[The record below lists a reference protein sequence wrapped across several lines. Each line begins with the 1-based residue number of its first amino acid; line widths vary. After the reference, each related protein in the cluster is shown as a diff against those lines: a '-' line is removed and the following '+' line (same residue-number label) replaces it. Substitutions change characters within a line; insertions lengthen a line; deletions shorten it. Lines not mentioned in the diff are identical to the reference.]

1 MKNAFK
7 LFKMDLK
14 KVAKT
19 PAVWIILAGLAILP
33 SFYAWFN
40 LWAMWDPYSN
50 TGHIKVAVVNEDKG
64 DTIRGKKVNVGNTMV
79 NTLKKN
85 KSFDWQFVSREKAD
99 HEIKMGKYFAGI
111 YIPSKFT
118 HEITGTLRKQPQK
131 ADVEFKVNQKIN
143 AVASKLTDTGS
154 SVVVEKANEQFNK
167 TVTRALLEEANKAGL
182 TIEENV
188 PTINKIKNAVYSAD
202 KALPK
207 INDFA
212 NKIVYLNNHQADLDK
227 YANDFRKLGNY
238 KGDILDAQK
247 KLNEVNGAIPQLN
260 EKAKLILALNNYMP
274 KIEKALN
281 FAADDVPAQFP
292 KINQGLNIA
301 SQGIDQANGQLND
314 AKGLVTQ
321 VRSRVGDYQDAIRRA
336 QDLNRRNQQ
345 QIPQNSAA
353 NNETSNSAPAAGNGV
368 ASTPPSGDTAP
379 NNNVPQNTAPNSNNA
394 PVSTTPQS
402 TSGKKDGQ
410 SFADITTTQVSTAN
424 ENTQNITDK
433 DVKSMEAALTG
444 SLLSLSNNLDTQAK
458 AAQKDSQTLRNIS
471 YGILASDKP
480 SDFRESLDNVKSGL
494 EYTTQYNQQFIDT
507 LKEIEKNE
515 NVDLSKEI
523 DKVKA
528 ANNRINESLRLVNQ
542 LSNALKNGS
551 SGTAEA
557 TKLLD
562 QLSKLDSSLSS
573 FRDYVKKDLN
583 SSLVSISQ
591 RIMDELNKG
600 QTALSNVQSKL
611 NTIDQV
617 INSGQAILKNGKT
630 RIDRLQTV
638 LPSIEQQYISAVKN
652 AQANFPKVKSD
663 VAKAANFVRNDLPQL
678 EQRLTNATASVNKNL
693 PTLLNGYDQAVGLL
707 NKNQPQAK
715 KALSDLADFSQ
726 NKLPDVEKD
735 LKKANKIFKKLDKDD
750 AVDKLIDTLKNDLKK
765 QAGIIANPINKK
777 TVDVFPVKDYGSG
790 MTPFY
795 TALSVWVGALL
806 MVSLLTVDNKHKS
819 LESVLTTRQVFL
831 GKAGFFIML
840 GMLQALIVSVGDLL
854 ILKAGVESPVLFVL
868 ITIFCSII
876 FNSIV
881 YTCVSLLGNPGKAI
895 AIVLLVLQIA
905 GGGGTFPIQTTPQFF
920 QNISPYLPF
929 TYAIDSLRETVGG
942 IVPEILITKLII
954 LTLFGIGFFVVGL
967 ILKPV
972 TDPLMKRVSEKVD
985 QSNVTE

>member
-1 MKNAFK
+1 MV
-7 LFKMDLK
+7 
-14 KVAKT
+14 KV
-19 PAVWIILAGLAILP
+19 
-33 SFYAWFN
+33 
-40 LWAMWDPYSN
+40 
-50 TGHIKVAVVNEDKG
+50 
-64 DTIRGKKVNVGNTMV
+64 
-79 NTLKKN
+79 
-85 KSFDWQFVSREKAD
+85 FV
-99 HEIKMGKYFAGI
+99 
-111 YIPSKFT
+111 
-118 HEITGTLRKQPQK
+118 
-131 ADVEFKVNQKIN
+131 
-143 AVASKLTDTGS
+143 
-154 SVVVEKANEQFNK
+154 
-167 TVTRALLEEANKAGL
+167 
-182 TIEENV
+182 
-188 PTINKIKNAVYSAD
+188 
-202 KALPK
+202 
-207 INDFA
+207 
-212 NKIVYLNNHQADLDK
+212 
-227 YANDFRKLGNY
+227 
-238 KGDILDAQK
+238 
-247 KLNEVNGAIPQLN
+247 
-260 EKAKLILALNNYMP
+260 
-274 KIEKALN
+274 
-281 FAADDVPAQFP
+281 
-292 KINQGLNIA
+292 
-301 SQGIDQANGQLND
+301 
-314 AKGLVTQ
+314 
-321 VRSRVGDYQDAIRRA
+321 
-336 QDLNRRNQQ
+336 
-345 QIPQNSAA
+345 
-353 NNETSNSAPAAGNGV
+353 
-368 ASTPPSGDTAP
+368 
-379 NNNVPQNTAPNSNNA
+379 
-394 PVSTTPQS
+394 
-402 TSGKKDGQ
+402 
-410 SFADITTTQVSTAN
+410 DITTTQVSTAN

-458 AAQKDSQTLRNIS
+458 AAQKDSQALRNIS

-652 AQANFPKVKSD
+652 AQANFSKVKSD

>member
-1 MKNAFK
+1 
-7 LFKMDLK
+7 
-14 KVAKT
+14 
-19 PAVWIILAGLAILP
+19 
-33 SFYAWFN
+33 
-40 LWAMWDPYSN
+40 
-50 TGHIKVAVVNEDKG
+50 
-64 DTIRGKKVNVGNTMV
+64 
-79 NTLKKN
+79 
-85 KSFDWQFVSREKAD
+85 
-99 HEIKMGKYFAGI
+99 
-111 YIPSKFT
+111 
-118 HEITGTLRKQPQK
+118 
-131 ADVEFKVNQKIN
+131 
-143 AVASKLTDTGS
+143 
-154 SVVVEKANEQFNK
+154 
-167 TVTRALLEEANKAGL
+167 
-182 TIEENV
+182 
-188 PTINKIKNAVYSAD
+188 
-202 KALPK
+202 
-207 INDFA
+207 
-212 NKIVYLNNHQADLDK
+212 
-227 YANDFRKLGNY
+227 
-238 KGDILDAQK
+238 
-247 KLNEVNGAIPQLN
+247 
-260 EKAKLILALNNYMP
+260 
-274 KIEKALN
+274 
-281 FAADDVPAQFP
+281 
-292 KINQGLNIA
+292 
-301 SQGIDQANGQLND
+301 
-314 AKGLVTQ
+314 
-321 VRSRVGDYQDAIRRA
+321 
-336 QDLNRRNQQ
+336 
-345 QIPQNSAA
+345 
-353 NNETSNSAPAAGNGV
+353 
-368 ASTPPSGDTAP
+368 
-379 NNNVPQNTAPNSNNA
+379 
-394 PVSTTPQS
+394 
-402 TSGKKDGQ
+402 
-410 SFADITTTQVSTAN
+410 DITTTQVSTAN

-458 AAQKDSQTLRNIS
+458 AAQKDSQALRNIS

-630 RIDRLQTV
+630 RIDCLQTV

>member
-1 MKNAFK
+1 
-7 LFKMDLK
+7 
-14 KVAKT
+14 
-19 PAVWIILAGLAILP
+19 
-33 SFYAWFN
+33 
-40 LWAMWDPYSN
+40 
-50 TGHIKVAVVNEDKG
+50 
-64 DTIRGKKVNVGNTMV
+64 
-79 NTLKKN
+79 
-85 KSFDWQFVSREKAD
+85 
-99 HEIKMGKYFAGI
+99 
-111 YIPSKFT
+111 
-118 HEITGTLRKQPQK
+118 
-131 ADVEFKVNQKIN
+131 
-143 AVASKLTDTGS
+143 
-154 SVVVEKANEQFNK
+154 
-167 TVTRALLEEANKAGL
+167 
-182 TIEENV
+182 
-188 PTINKIKNAVYSAD
+188 
-202 KALPK
+202 
-207 INDFA
+207 
-212 NKIVYLNNHQADLDK
+212 
-227 YANDFRKLGNY
+227 
-238 KGDILDAQK
+238 
-247 KLNEVNGAIPQLN
+247 
-260 EKAKLILALNNYMP
+260 
-274 KIEKALN
+274 
-281 FAADDVPAQFP
+281 
-292 KINQGLNIA
+292 
-301 SQGIDQANGQLND
+301 
-314 AKGLVTQ
+314 
-321 VRSRVGDYQDAIRRA
+321 
-336 QDLNRRNQQ
+336 
-345 QIPQNSAA
+345 
-353 NNETSNSAPAAGNGV
+353 
-368 ASTPPSGDTAP
+368 
-379 NNNVPQNTAPNSNNA
+379 
-394 PVSTTPQS
+394 
-402 TSGKKDGQ
+402 
-410 SFADITTTQVSTAN
+410 
-424 ENTQNITDK
+424 
-433 DVKSMEAALTG
+433 MEAALTG

-458 AAQKDSQTLRNIS
+458 AAQKDSQALRNIS

-617 INSGQAILKNGKT
+617 INSGQSILKNGKT

-715 KALSDLADFSQ
+715 KALSDSADFSQ

-819 LESVLTTRQVFL
+819 LEPVLTTRQVFL

>member
-40 LWAMWDPYSN
+40 LWAMWDPYGN

-314 AKGLVTQ
+314 AKGFVTQ

-528 ANNRINESLRLVNQ
+528 ANNRINESFRLVNQ

>member
-1 MKNAFK
+1 M
-7 LFKMDLK
+7 L
-14 KVAKT
+14 
-19 PAVWIILAGLAILP
+19 
-33 SFYAWFN
+33 
-40 LWAMWDPYSN
+40 
-50 TGHIKVAVVNEDKG
+50 
-64 DTIRGKKVNVGNTMV
+64 
-79 NTLKKN
+79 
-85 KSFDWQFVSREKAD
+85 
-99 HEIKMGKYFAGI
+99 
-111 YIPSKFT
+111 
-118 HEITGTLRKQPQK
+118 
-131 ADVEFKVNQKIN
+131 
-143 AVASKLTDTGS
+143 
-154 SVVVEKANEQFNK
+154 
-167 TVTRALLEEANKAGL
+167 
-182 TIEENV
+182 
-188 PTINKIKNAVYSAD
+188 
-202 KALPK
+202 
-207 INDFA
+207 
-212 NKIVYLNNHQADLDK
+212 
-227 YANDFRKLGNY
+227 
-238 KGDILDAQK
+238 
-247 KLNEVNGAIPQLN
+247 
-260 EKAKLILALNNYMP
+260 
-274 KIEKALN
+274 
-281 FAADDVPAQFP
+281 
-292 KINQGLNIA
+292 
-301 SQGIDQANGQLND
+301 
-314 AKGLVTQ
+314 
-321 VRSRVGDYQDAIRRA
+321 
-336 QDLNRRNQQ
+336 
-345 QIPQNSAA
+345 
-353 NNETSNSAPAAGNGV
+353 
-368 ASTPPSGDTAP
+368 
-379 NNNVPQNTAPNSNNA
+379 
-394 PVSTTPQS
+394 
-402 TSGKKDGQ
+402 
-410 SFADITTTQVSTAN
+410 
-424 ENTQNITDK
+424 
-433 DVKSMEAALTG
+433 
-444 SLLSLSNNLDTQAK
+444 
-458 AAQKDSQTLRNIS
+458 
-471 YGILASDKP
+471 
-480 SDFRESLDNVKSGL
+480 
-494 EYTTQYNQQFIDT
+494 
-507 LKEIEKNE
+507 
-515 NVDLSKEI
+515 
-523 DKVKA
+523 
-528 ANNRINESLRLVNQ
+528 
-542 LSNALKNGS
+542 
-551 SGTAEA
+551 
-557 TKLLD
+557 
-562 QLSKLDSSLSS
+562 
-573 FRDYVKKDLN
+573 KDLN

-777 TVDVFPVKDYGSG
+777 TVDVFSVKDYGSG

>member
-40 LWAMWDPYSN
+40 LWAMWDPYGN

-314 AKGLVTQ
+314 AKGFVTQ

-368 ASTPPSGDTAP
+368 ASTPPSAP
-379 NNNVPQNTAPNSNNA
+379 NNNVTQNTAPNSNNA

-410 SFADITTTQVSTAN
+410 SFVDITTTQVSTAN

-433 DVKSMEAALTG
+433 DIKSMEAALTG

-458 AAQKDSQTLRNIS
+458 AAQKDSQALRNIS

>member
-1 MKNAFK
+1 
-7 LFKMDLK
+7 
-14 KVAKT
+14 
-19 PAVWIILAGLAILP
+19 
-33 SFYAWFN
+33 
-40 LWAMWDPYSN
+40 
-50 TGHIKVAVVNEDKG
+50 
-64 DTIRGKKVNVGNTMV
+64 
-79 NTLKKN
+79 
-85 KSFDWQFVSREKAD
+85 
-99 HEIKMGKYFAGI
+99 
-111 YIPSKFT
+111 
-118 HEITGTLRKQPQK
+118 
-131 ADVEFKVNQKIN
+131 
-143 AVASKLTDTGS
+143 
-154 SVVVEKANEQFNK
+154 
-167 TVTRALLEEANKAGL
+167 
-182 TIEENV
+182 
-188 PTINKIKNAVYSAD
+188 
-202 KALPK
+202 
-207 INDFA
+207 
-212 NKIVYLNNHQADLDK
+212 
-227 YANDFRKLGNY
+227 
-238 KGDILDAQK
+238 
-247 KLNEVNGAIPQLN
+247 
-260 EKAKLILALNNYMP
+260 
-274 KIEKALN
+274 
-281 FAADDVPAQFP
+281 
-292 KINQGLNIA
+292 
-301 SQGIDQANGQLND
+301 
-314 AKGLVTQ
+314 
-321 VRSRVGDYQDAIRRA
+321 
-336 QDLNRRNQQ
+336 
-345 QIPQNSAA
+345 
-353 NNETSNSAPAAGNGV
+353 
-368 ASTPPSGDTAP
+368 
-379 NNNVPQNTAPNSNNA
+379 
-394 PVSTTPQS
+394 
-402 TSGKKDGQ
+402 
-410 SFADITTTQVSTAN
+410 
-424 ENTQNITDK
+424 
-433 DVKSMEAALTG
+433 MEAALTG

-458 AAQKDSQTLRNIS
+458 AAQKDSQALRNIS

-617 INSGQAILKNGKT
+617 INSGQSILKNGKT

-638 LPSIEQQYISAVKN
+638 LPSIEQQYISAIKN

-715 KALSDLADFSQ
+715 KALSDLADFAQ

-819 LESVLTTRQVFL
+819 LEPVLTTRQVFL

>member
-40 LWAMWDPYSN
+40 LWAMWDPYGN

-314 AKGLVTQ
+314 AKGFVTQ

-379 NNNVPQNTAPNSNNA
+379 NNNVTQNTAPNSNNA

-410 SFADITTTQVSTAN
+410 SFVDITTTQVSTAN

-458 AAQKDSQTLRNIS
+458 AAQKDSQALRNIS